1 VLAAFANA
9 FRTPDL
15 RKKIFFTLAILAI
28 FATFAWQA
36 TASLVDGEARLSAE
50 AKRWQ
55 RLDAVFA
62 RLDSDVRPAV
72 PRPIRVAQRREPAF
86 VGATSQA
93 VVARVVSEDP
103 RALRSIRPDVPKR
116 MESALRAALTKQPE
130 GRPESGAALMAL
142 LA

>member
-1 VLAAFANA
+1 MLA
-9 FRTPDL
+9 
-15 RKKIFFTLAILAI
+15 
-28 FATFAWQA
+28 
-36 TASLVDGEARLSAE
+36 G
-50 AKRWQ
+50 
-55 RLDAVFA
+55 
-62 RLDSDVRPAV
+62 
-72 PRPIRVAQRREPAF
+72 EPAF